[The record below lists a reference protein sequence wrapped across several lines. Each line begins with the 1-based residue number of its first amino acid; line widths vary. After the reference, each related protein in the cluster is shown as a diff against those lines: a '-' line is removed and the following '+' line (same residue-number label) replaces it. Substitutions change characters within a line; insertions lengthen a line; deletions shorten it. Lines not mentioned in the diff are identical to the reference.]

1 MAARTLVYIEVLLS
15 ELRVIDQAF
24 PAYGR
29 ARLLKVAMSERV
41 SGTKIL
47 PRARKQGIGYLRM
60 SITRLGHLSKYSLSF
75 LPYCEHQQDIQHE
88 VIRIIL
94 SFSQT
99 YG

>member
-29 ARLLKVAMSERV
+29 AGLLKVAMSERV

-47 PRARKQGIGYLRM
+47 P
-60 SITRLGHLSKYSLSF
+60 
-75 LPYCEHQQDIQHE
+75 
-88 VIRIIL
+88 
-94 SFSQT
+94 
-99 YG
+99 